1 MRESHGLGRYS
12 CGWVFSPDEVF
23 ELPKLKAWISSLQNV
38 ERVKGAFRTGVDWV
52 LINAVRGEFSI
63 EYLAYRRDSRVEC
76 ISANPLPWKTLEDGL
91 KKCLLELPT
100 VDTIKTSST

>member
-1 MRESHGLGRYS
+1 MKENHGLGRYS

-23 ELPKLKAWISSLQNV
+23 DLQKLKTWVTSVKQV

-76 ISANPLPWKTLEDGL
+76 IGANPLPWKTLEEGL
-91 KKCLLELPT
+91 KGCLLEQ
-100 VDTIKTSST
+100 K